1 MFNRIWSANIINI
14 SSTNDTLQLL
24 MCSCFTTSTES
35 VINNTLTELNT
46 ENTDN
51 PTSNDASAD
60 GLHSHSDTD
69 LLPPSSNSDAAETIH
84 PSHSETD
91 LDKRYVSGTTDHA
104 ELPNIS
110 VPDDGVVSLASD
122 AGSVQ
127 FVNTYAVANGPISPK
142 HTDKGASG
150 DIKKSFN
157 SAFSNFSKGLT
168 SSYSII
174 SEKMKQN
181 MSKHDDDLLG
191 DEWETVSIK
200 SGASSDDDEFAVLKF
215 QNASELPAFECK
227 GWSVSENAS
236 VADTASEATDTDPG
250 STGSTIGGQS
260 AAAAVGSLRYISWV
274 DRVVLAARLGSLHC
288 IAHYT
293 CLQLALFGNNSKL
306 SSRILFVS
314 NLVLLDMF
322 YANMCIVSLHC
333 FFSGQWKC

>member
-1 MFNRIWSANIINI
+1 MSNK
-14 SSTNDTLQLL
+14 
-24 MCSCFTTSTES
+24 TSG
-35 VINNTLTELNT
+35 
-46 ENTDN
+46 
-51 PTSNDASAD
+51 D

-69 LLPPSSNSDAAETIH
+69 LLPPSCNSDAADVIH

-91 LDKRYVSGTTDHA
+91 LDKRNVNDDV

-110 VPDDGVVSLASD
+110 VPDNGVVSLASD
-122 AGSVQ
+122 TGRLQ
-127 FVNTYAVANGPISPK
+127 FVNTYAANGPVSPK

-236 VADTASEATDTDPG
+236 VADTASEANDTDPG
-250 STGSTIGGQS
+250 SAGSTIGGQS
-260 AAAAVGSLRYISWV
+260 AAAAVGSSTLLPGLSGSAV
-274 DRVVLAARLGSLHC
+274 GVGSLHY
-288 IAHYT
+288 ITWVY
-293 CLQLALFGNNSKL
+293 
-306 SSRILFVS
+306 
-314 NLVLLDMF
+314 
-322 YANMCIVSLHC
+322 IV
-333 FFSGQWKC
+333 